1 MRLRTQDADPQV
13 VPAGGGDGGPADR
26 HGLRERGEALLAA
39 ADEAINRALSRNSA
53 EFLAQNRQSGGQ

>member
-1 MRLRTQDADPQV
+1 MRLRTQDADP
-13 VPAGGGDGGPADR
+13 G
-26 HGLRERGEALLAA
+26 GLRERGEALLAA